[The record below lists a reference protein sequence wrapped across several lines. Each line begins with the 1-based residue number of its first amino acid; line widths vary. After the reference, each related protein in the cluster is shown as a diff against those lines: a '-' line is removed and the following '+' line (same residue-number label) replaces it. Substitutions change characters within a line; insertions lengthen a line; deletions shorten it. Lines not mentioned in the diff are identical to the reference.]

1 MGGSGAPALYTVE
14 EAARVLR
21 IGRTKAYAMTRQW
34 RDSGGRAGLP
44 VVDFGHL
51 LRVPRAALEDLL
63 GVELQDVPDP
73 VPAERPPAAGDHP
86 AVDPAT
92 ETTDATLS
100 RPARRSRSRSV
111 PASSAQ
117 LDLFDAAS

>member
-14 EAARVLR
+14 EAARLLR

-73 VPAERPPAAGDHP
+73 VPAERPAAGDHP
-86 AVDPAT
+86 AANPGTA
-92 ETTDATLS
+92 TTDRTPS
-100 RPARRSRSRSV
+100 RPARRSRSRSL